1 MPKGL
6 SVNIDVTKMDV
17 FNKFINILKE
27 VVEDKRIPNEV
38 KCEIMDKINNLIN
51 KKEDKNNAEVK

>member
-51 KKEDKNNAEVK
+51 KKEDKSNAKVK